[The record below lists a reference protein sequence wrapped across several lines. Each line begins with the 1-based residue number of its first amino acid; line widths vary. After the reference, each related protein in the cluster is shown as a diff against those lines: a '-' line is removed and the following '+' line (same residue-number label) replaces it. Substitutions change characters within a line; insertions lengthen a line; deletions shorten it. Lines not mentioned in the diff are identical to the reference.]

1 MPRQT
6 RSTKQKELIN
16 LSVLDLGKLERTNQK
31 TQQLAMADRVIKADV
46 EGVLR
51 EEDGQAYN
59 EAGQRL
65 DDHGIIIPE
74 NANEDQARLNAQ
86 LAARDAAGVGV
97 ERHQQGVDR
106 QHREQHADAIS
117 VERHNRGVDRHQHQI
132 PAAIFAAAEPR
143 LGQHPFHGL
152 SHEQPMDHI
161 ERFED
166 LVLSMKANGVSED
179 YLLCKLFPYSLA
191 GEAASWLKQLKAGS
205 LKTWRSIKIAFLNN
219 FYDDAKSE
227 ELRNKLSTFTQGP
240 AEAFKAAWVRFKDYQ
255 RDCAHHGFSEVQL
268 LGTFFRG
275 VDWRYQMALD
285 AASNGNFNTRFPET
299 RMESM
304 LDQILESQ
312 TKLVVQFNGKFDA
325 IYTDLN
331 GKIDNLS
338 SHLKKLDVQIR
349 TTPCEVQVPMQ
360 PEPVY
365 TPAVPY
371 PGRRRSKYEIHAA
384 KCTAIMEKILHTL
397 PKDASE
403 TSSASLN
410 RFSRSLCDLGSSINL
425 MPKSVAE
432 RLGMTHYRPTR
443 ITLLFADRSK
453 RIPEGILEDVFVK
466 MPEPTESPEDH
477 RPAFFCVYEI
487 YFKGCGLIF
496 PLPKALVRYLSALEI
511 ALPQLTP
518 NLLRTILGIITIA
531 TEAGYVIGVPEL
543 NELLSVRSSSKKV
556 GYFSAY
562 PNANRNLISHLP
574 NKDENWH
581 HPWFLVKK
589 RSASIGNLPD
599 LLPSKWTTKPAR
611 RKTLSKSIVEA
622 CEVNKSFLQFTVDK
636 KEYRRT
642 LLVDDGSAEGARSDG
657 AYRPTP
663 HREGHSGRSSHRE
676 RSPRHQ
682 PASAP
687 PPKETRREP
696 ELTALLGRRRH
707 PDLLVLLLQS
717 PYLLHLDQE
726 VKRPNGV
733 LTPGGMKLRSEM
745 LELKLFLFLRPSR
758 SRRWKR
764 RETSF
769 DVSKPEKTPSSQA
782 SIDGVL
788 QFASD
793 SYSMLTT
800 HLGELNDMIEYYER
814 LLLDREKEVMTWKDK
829 SSSLGAIVFIQT
841 KKEVKGR
848 GMELIQGA
856 IVFIQTEKVRTELES
871 NIEEYES
878 NLLLLDQ
885 THEDDFSDE
894 RERDELKTVLEEKR
908 NCLAALPSSSFNPQ
922 QFEEFF
928 TESPPLSE
936 SGLQWAGVSDP
947 VEPEVPIAPASIL
960 EVVIT
965 PHEVPPSVNSETVVI
980 DDDDGSE
987 SVVPSEQPAT
997 GEPDET
1003 ETTAADP
1010 DARKPVV
1017 AMST

>member
-1 MPRQT
+1 MNSEIERPESPSFNNFGSSNDLCT
-6 RSTKQKELIN
+6 RPNDIADPHYQSTCTLQ
-16 LSVLDLGKLERTNQK
+16 
-31 TQQLAMADRVIKADV
+31 
-46 EGVLR
+46 
-51 EEDGQAYN
+51 Y
-59 EAGQRL
+59 
-65 DDHGIIIPE
+65 
-74 NANEDQARLNAQ
+74 LN
-86 LAARDAAGVGV
+86 
-97 ERHQQGVDR
+97 
-106 QHREQHADAIS
+106 
-117 VERHNRGVDRHQHQI
+117 
-132 PAAIFAAAEPR
+132 R
-143 LGQHPFHGL
+143 LGEL
-152 SHEQPMDHI
+152 CRISAEVM
-161 ERFED
+161 RD
-166 LVLSMKANGVSED
+166 L
-179 YLLCKLFPYSLA
+179 
-191 GEAASWLKQLKAGS
+191 Q
-205 LKTWRSIKIAFLNN
+205 
-219 FYDDAKSE
+219 
-227 ELRNKLSTFTQGP
+227 
-240 AEAFKAAWVRFKDYQ
+240 
-255 RDCAHHGFSEVQL
+255 
-268 LGTFFRG
+268 
-275 VDWRYQMALD
+275 
-285 AASNGNFNTRFPET
+285 
-299 RMESM
+299 
-304 LDQILESQ
+304 
-312 TKLVVQFNGKFDA
+312 
-325 IYTDLN
+325 
-331 GKIDNLS
+331 
-338 SHLKKLDVQIR
+338 
-349 TTPCEVQVPMQ
+349 
-360 PEPVY
+360 
-365 TPAVPY
+365 
-371 PGRRRSKYEIHAA
+371 
-384 KCTAIMEKILHTL
+384 
-397 PKDASE
+397 
-403 TSSASLN
+403 
-410 RFSRSLCDLGSSINL
+410 
-425 MPKSVAE
+425 
-432 RLGMTHYRPTR
+432 
-443 ITLLFADRSK
+443 
-453 RIPEGILEDVFVK
+453 

-531 TEAGYVIGVPEL
+531 AEAGYVIGVPEL

-599 LLPSKWTTKPAR
+599 LLPSKWTTKPAFIAPTLPTAEFGEFFKIVIEGETLWNSFTLDRFIEVNHKLRMSPRRHLLQLPLPPPLPKITSARAIAAR

-696 ELTALLGRRRH
+696 ELTALLGGRRH

-717 PYLLHLDQE
+717 PYLLHPDQE

-733 LTPGGMKLRSEM
+733 LTLGGMKLRSEM
-745 LELKLFLFLRPSR
+745 LELKLFWFLRPSR

-769 DVSKPEKTPSSQA
+769 DVSKHEKTPSSQA

-800 HLGELNDMIEYYER
+800 HLG
-814 LLLDREKEVMTWKDK
+814 
-829 SSSLGAIVFIQT
+829 
-841 KKEVKGR
+841 KEVKGR

-885 THEDDFSDE
+885 THEDDFSEE